1 MTDTTPTVTLRPGDC
16 LTVLRGLPDA
26 SVDAVVTDPPYGL
39 SEVTSARLT
48 TALTAWVNGDRDH
61 VPDGKGFMGKSWDAF
76 VPPPAVWDEC
86 MRVLKPGGHML
97 VFSGSRT
104 VDLMGL
110 SIRLAGFEIR
120 DTLQWLYGSGFPKS
134 LDVGKAIDKARDE
147 DRAPVD
153 TVRAW
158 LDERRRAAGVT
169 LGAINAHFGHAGNGG
184 GSASSWTTNQT
195 SCALPTVEQW
205 ERLRDLIGFG
215 PEMDAEVWRLN
226 GRKGTPGEA
235 WDRREV
241 LDTRQVG
248 DIRNGHGR
256 AYGGAMFAGAD
267 TGKTEHR
274 ITAPATDAA
283 REWEGWGTALKPA
296 AEPIIMA
303 RKPFATTVAKNVL
316 AHGVGGI
323 NIDGCRVG
331 SGGQLRWSEP
341 RDMVYHGGT
350 DVTGSTATE
359 SNVGR
364 FPANVVLTHNLDCTD
379 ACTSSTPEGCTESC
393 PVAELDAQSGDRP
406 GFSGGGA
413 TAGEVANDVYGSG
426 WKPNANPA
434 YFADSGGA
442 SRFFPSFRYQAKA
455 PKRERP
461 TVDGVSHPTVKP
473 LALMRWLVRLVTP
486 PGGTVLDPFAGSGT
500 TGQAARDE
508 GMVAILVEREPEY
521 RALIEHRMGE
531 GLDVVEPEPEPEPV
545 DRIELDRIVG
555 QVLAVVGKV
564 GAGVP
569 GVSRA
574 EERAL
579 SAETVA
585 EAEAARDDLRAAL
598 TAARDAA

>member
-1 MTDTTPTVTLRPGDC
+1 MDEDLR
-16 LTVLRGLPDA
+16 A
-26 SVDAVVTDPPYGL
+26 AVVAWQADDP
-39 SEVTSARLT
+39 
-48 TALTAWVNGDRDH
+48 D
-61 VPDGKGFMGKSWDAF
+61 
-76 VPPPAVWDEC
+76 
-86 MRVLKPGGHML
+86 
-97 VFSGSRT
+97 
-104 VDLMGL
+104 
-110 SIRLAGFEIR
+110 
-120 DTLQWLYGSGFPKS
+120 
-134 LDVGKAIDKARDE
+134 
-147 DRAPVD
+147 
-153 TVRAW
+153 
-158 LDERRRAAGVT
+158 
-169 LGAINAHFGHAGNGG
+169 
-184 GSASSWTTNQT
+184 
-195 SCALPTVEQW
+195 
-205 ERLRDLIGFG
+205 
-215 PEMDAEVWRLN
+215 
-226 GRKGTPGEA
+226 
-235 WDRREV
+235 
-241 LDTRQVG
+241 
-248 DIRNGHGR
+248 
-256 AYGGAMFAGAD
+256 
-267 TGKTEHR
+267 
-274 ITAPATDAA
+274 PAT
-283 REWEGWGTALKPA
+283 
-296 AEPIIMA
+296 
-303 RKPFATTVAKNVL
+303 
-316 AHGVGGI
+316 
-323 NIDGCRVG
+323 
-331 SGGQLRWSEP
+331 
-341 RDMVYHGGT
+341 
-350 DVTGSTATE
+350 
-359 SNVGR
+359 
-364 FPANVVLTHNLDCTD
+364 
-379 ACTSSTPEGCTESC
+379 
-393 PVAELDAQSGDRP
+393 VAELDAQSGDRP